1 METDWRKV
9 LRWLKGFG
17 IFFILIGVFV
27 IVYDTIYSLPD
38 RESGKWLNFLQR
50 GCGKLDSS
58 KTGRKCV

>member
-1 METDWRKV
+1 MATDWRKV

-38 RESGKWLNFLQR
+38 REGGLVFIGIGLILFAVGGMIR
-50 GCGKLDSS
+50 
-58 KTGRKCV
+58 RE

>member
-9 LRWLKGFG
+9 IRWLKGFG

-38 RESGKWLNFLQR
+38 REGGLVFIVIGLILFAVGGMIR
-50 GCGKLDSS
+50 
-58 KTGRKCV
+58 RE